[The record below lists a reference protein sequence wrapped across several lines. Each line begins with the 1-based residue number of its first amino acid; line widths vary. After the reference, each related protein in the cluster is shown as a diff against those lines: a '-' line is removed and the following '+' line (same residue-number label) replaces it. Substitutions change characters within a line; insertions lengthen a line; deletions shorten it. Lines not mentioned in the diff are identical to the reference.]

1 MNQSEVNN
9 RAFKFFLENELERRQ
24 AKNSSYSLRSF
35 AKFLEIDAPTLSKIL
50 NGKKVIGEKLI
61 TRLSEKLGSTPN
73 SFLCKECSSEEDFS
87 FHLLTKDQAQYLSH
101 WYYYAILEVIELD
114 DFQYDYKWISK
125 RLNIPYKQAQ
135 TAIERMIRL
144 GLIEKRNGC
153 LIDKTSG
160 KTTNISSELS
170 SSSRREHQKEILEL
184 AIDALEN
191 TSPYIRDQSSM
202 TVSINTDDI
211 PKTKALIKQ
220 FRRDMSKFLNNSK
233 NKDQVYNLGIS
244 FYPVTKGIFNE

>member
-1 MNQSEVNN
+1 MNQSLVAN
-9 RAFKFFLENELERRQ
+9 RAFKVFLESELERRQ
-24 AKNSSYSLRSF
+24 SRNSSYSLRSF
-35 AKFLEIDAPTLSKIL
+35 AKFLEIDAPTLSKVL

-61 TRLSEKLGSTPN
+61 TRLSEKLGRSSN
-73 SFLCKECSSEEDFS
+73 NFLCNGKSSEENFS
-87 FHLLTKDQAQYLSH
+87 FNLLTKDQAQYLSQ

-125 RLNIPYKQAQ
+125 RLNIPYKQVQ
-135 TAIERMIRL
+135 IAITRMIRL
-144 GLIEKRNGC
+144 GFLEERSNH

-170 SSSRREHQKEILEL
+170 SSSRREHQKGILEL
-184 AIDALEN
+184 AIDALED
-191 TSPYIRDQSSM
+191 TSPCLRDQSSM
-202 TVSINTDDI
+202 TVSINTDDV
-211 PKTKALIKQ
+211 PEAKALIKQ

-244 FYPVTKGIFNE
+244 FYPVTKDIQ